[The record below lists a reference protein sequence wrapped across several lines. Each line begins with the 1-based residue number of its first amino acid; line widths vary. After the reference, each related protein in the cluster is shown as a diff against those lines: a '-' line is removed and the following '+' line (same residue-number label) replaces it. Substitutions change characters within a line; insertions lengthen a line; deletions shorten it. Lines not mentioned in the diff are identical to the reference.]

1 MGSFDLLPWLLLLFP
16 LLGVIVNGFFGR
28 RLGRRVVSLV
38 GPGMVLL
45 SFLVA
50 LISVFGLIHSPGE
63 FESHSRLFTWIAVG
77 TFQIEASLLL
87 DQLSLVMVLVVTGV
101 GFLIHVY
108 STSYMAE
115 DERFVRFFTLLNLFI
130 FSMLIL
136 VLADSFLLL
145 YVGWELVGFCSY
157 MLIGFWFEKPSAAD
171 AGKKAFIV
179 NRVGDFGFA
188 LGVFLIFVTFG
199 SLAYA
204 DVLDAEAVAAVAPG
218 VVTAITMLLF
228 VGAVG
233 KSAQIP
239 LYVWLPDAMEGPS
252 PVSAL
257 IHAATMVTAG
267 VYMIARTN
275 VLFAGSEMT
284 SGIVAWIGVLTAFFA
299 ATIALVQT
307 DLKRI
312 LAYST
317 VSQLGYMMLGVGVG
331 GYAAGVFHLTT
342 HAFFKA
348 LLFLAAGSVM
358 HALGGELDIFKMGG
372 LREKM
377 PTTYRTFLWGAM
389 ALAGFPLLSG
399 FFSKDEILWLAAN
412 KSWLLWGVGIVT
424 AFLTAMYAFRMIFV
438 VFLGQPHDKKLF
450 NHAHESPSAM
460 TVPLVILAVLA
471 VVGGLLNLPGELIGI
486 ERLGLLNNLLEHT
499 LGHPLVHGGRGLQW
513 VLLIVSGLLPLIALL
528 LAQNLWGIHP
538 DRPRQLSQKCA
549 WLYNLLLN
557 KYYVDEIYMAVIVNP
572 LRRLGAFLAKVMDR
586 QVIDGVVN
594 GVAPL
599 LRKLG
604 VFLSDTVEWQ
614 VIDRA
619 VNGVASLL
627 GQGSEGIRRL
637 QTGYVRNYA
646 LGVVL
651 GVVAIFAYLIL
662 R

>member
-1 MGSFDLLPWLLLLFP
+1 MGSFDKLPWLLLLFP
-16 LLGVIVNGFFGR
+16 LLGVIINGFFGR
-28 RLGRRVVSLV
+28 RLGRKGVSLV
-38 GPGMVLL
+38 GPGVVLVP
-45 SFLVA
+45 FLLA
-50 LISVFGLIHSPGE
+50 LILLFGLRQSPGE
-63 FESHSRLFTWIAVG
+63 FEPSSPLFTWIAIG
-77 TFQIEASLLL
+77 SFQVEASLLL
-87 DQLSLVMVLVVTGV
+87 DPLSLVMVLVVTSV

-108 STSYMAE
+108 STGYMAE
-115 DERFVRFFTLLNLFI
+115 EERFARFFTLLNLFI
-130 FSMLIL
+130 FSMLTL
-136 VLADSFLLL
+136 VLADNFLLL

-171 AGKKAFIV
+171 AGKKAFLV

-204 DVLDAEAVAAVAPG
+204 DVLNAEAVEAIAPL
-218 VVTAITMLLF
+218 TITTITLLLF

-239 LYVWLPDAMEGPS
+239 LYVWLPDAMEGPT

-275 VLFAGSEMT
+275 ILFAGSPT
-284 SGIVAWIGVLTAFFA
+284 ASGVVAWIGVLTAFFA

-317 VSQLGYMMLGVGVG
+317 VSQLGYMILGVGVG
-331 GYAAGVFHLTT
+331 GYAAGIFHLTT

-348 LLFLAAGSVM
+348 LLFLGAGSVM
-358 HALGGELDIFKMGG
+358 HALAGELNIFKMGG

-377 PTTYRTFLWGAM
+377 PTTYRTFLWGAL
-389 ALAGFPLLSG
+389 ALSGFPLLSG

-412 KSWLLWGVGIVT
+412 KSTLLWGVGIVT
-424 AFLTAMYAFRMIFV
+424 AFLTALYAFRMVFV
-438 VFLGQPHDKKLF
+438 VFLGQPRDKKLF
-450 NHAHESPSAM
+450 AHAHESPRAM
-460 TVPLVILAVLA
+460 IVPLVILATLA
-471 VVGGLLNLPGELIGI
+471 IVGGLLNLPGELIGA
-486 ERLGLLNNLLEHT
+486 ERLGLINNLLEHT
-499 LGHPLVHGGRGLQW
+499 LEHHHVHLGLGLQW
-513 VLLIVSGLLPLIALL
+513 GLLGISGLLPVIALL
-528 LAQNLWGIHP
+528 LAQNLWGIYP
-538 DRPRQLSQKCA
+538 DRPRQLSRRYA
-549 WLYNLLLN
+549 WLHNLLVN
-557 KYYVDEIYMAVIVNP
+557 KYYVDEFYMAVIVNP
-572 LRRLGAFLAKVMDR
+572 LRRLGAFLAEAVDR
-586 QVIDGVVN
+586 QVIDRAVN
-594 GVAPL
+594 GVASL
-599 LRKLG
+599 LRQLG
-604 VFLSDTVEWQ
+604 VFLSETMEWQ

-627 GQGSEGIRRL
+627 GQGSEGTRRL

-646 LGVVL
+646 LSVVL

>member
-1 MGSFDLLPWLLLLFP
+1 MGSFDKLPWLLLLFP
-16 LLGVIVNGFFGR
+16 LLGVIINGFFGR
-28 RLGRRVVSLV
+28 RLGRKGVSLV
-38 GPGMVLL
+38 GPGVVLV
-45 SFLVA
+45 SFLLA
-50 LISVFGLIHSPGE
+50 LILLFGLLQSPGE
-63 FESHSRLFTWIAVG
+63 FEPSSSLFTWIAIG
-77 TFQIEASLLL
+77 SFQVEASLLL
-87 DQLSLVMVLVVTGV
+87 DPLSLVMVLVVTGV

-108 STSYMAE
+108 STGYMAE
-115 DERFVRFFTLLNLFI
+115 EERFARFFTLLNLFI
-130 FSMLIL
+130 FSMLTL
-136 VLADSFLLL
+136 VLADNFLLL

-171 AGKKAFIV
+171 AGKKAFLV

-204 DVLDAEAVAAVAPG
+204 DVLNAEAVEAIAPL
-218 VVTAITMLLF
+218 TITTITLLLF

-239 LYVWLPDAMEGPS
+239 LYVWLPDAMEGPT

-275 VLFAGSEMT
+275 VLFAASPT
-284 SGIVAWIGVLTAFFA
+284 ASGVVAWIGVLTAFFA

-317 VSQLGYMMLGVGVG
+317 VSQLGYMILGVGVG
-331 GYAAGVFHLTT
+331 GYAAGIFHLTT

-348 LLFLAAGSVM
+348 LLFLGAGSVM
-358 HALGGELDIFKMGG
+358 HALAGELNIFKMGG

-377 PTTYRTFLWGAM
+377 PTTYRTFLWGAL
-389 ALAGFPLLSG
+389 ALSGFPLLSG

-412 KSWLLWGVGIVT
+412 KSTLLWGVGIVT
-424 AFLTAMYAFRMIFV
+424 ALLTAIYSFRMVFV
-438 VFLGQPHDKKLF
+438 VFLGQPRDKKLF
-450 NHAHESPSAM
+450 AHAHESPRAM
-460 TVPLVILAVLA
+460 TVPLVILATLA
-471 VVGGLLNLPGELIGI
+471 IVGGLLNLPGELIGA
-486 ERLGLLNNLLEHT
+486 ERLGLMNNLLEHT
-499 LGHPLVHGGRGLQW
+499 LEHHHVHLGRGLQW
-513 VLLIVSGLLPLIALL
+513 GLLGISGLLPVIALL
-528 LAQNLWGIHP
+528 LAQNLWGIYP
-538 DRPRQLSQKCA
+538 NRPRQLGQRYA
-549 WLYNLLLN
+549 WLHNLLVN
-557 KYYVDEIYMAVIVNP
+557 KYYVDEFYMAVIVNP
-572 LRRLGAFLAKVMDR
+572 LRRLGAFLAEAVDR
-586 QVIDGVVN
+586 QVIDRAVN
-594 GVAPL
+594 GVASL
-599 LRKLG
+599 LRQLG
-604 VFLSDTVEWQ
+604 AFLSETMEWQ

-627 GQGSEGIRRL
+627 GQGSEGTRRL

-646 LGVVL
+646 LSVVL

>member
-1 MGSFDLLPWLLLLFP
+1 MGFFDVLPWLVLLFP
-16 LLGVIVNGFFGR
+16 LLGVIVNGFFGK
-28 RLGRRVVSLV
+28 RLGRRGVSLV
-38 GPGMVLL
+38 GPGVVLA

-50 LISVFGLIHSPGE
+50 LIPLLGLLQSPGE

-77 TFQIEASLLL
+77 KFQVEASLLL
-87 DQLSLVMVLVVTGV
+87 DPLSLVMVLVVSGV
-101 GFLIHVY
+101 GFVIHVY
-108 STSYMAE
+108 STSYMAQ
-115 DERFVRFFTLLNLFI
+115 DARFARFFTLLNLFV
-130 FSMLIL
+130 FSMLTL
-136 VLADSFLLL
+136 VLADNFLLL

-157 MLIGFWFEKPSAAD
+157 ILIGFWFEKPSAAD
-171 AGKKAFIV
+171 AGKKAFLV

-188 LGVFLIFVTFG
+188 LGVLLIFVTFG

-204 DVLDAEAVAAVAPG
+204 DVLNAEAVAAIAP
-218 VVTAITMLLF
+218 TTITTITLLLF

-239 LYVWLPDAMEGPS
+239 LYVWLPDAMEGPT

-275 VLFAGSEMT
+275 VLFHNSPTT
-284 SGIVAWIGVLTAFFA
+284 SGVVAWIGVLTAFFA

-331 GYAAGVFHLTT
+331 GYAAGIFHLAT

-358 HALGGELDIFKMGG
+358 HALAGELNIFKMGG

-377 PTTYRTFLWGAM
+377 PTTFRTFLLGAM

-412 KSWLLWGVGIVT
+412 KSRLLWIVGIVT
-424 AFLTAMYAFRMIFV
+424 AFLTALYAFRLVFV
-438 VFLGQPHDKKLF
+438 VFLSQPQDKKLF
-450 NHAHESPSAM
+450 DHAHESPEAM
-460 TVPLVILAVLA
+460 TVPLVILAALA
-471 VVGGLLNLPGELIGI
+471 VVGGVLNLPGELVGAD
-486 ERLGLLNNLLEHT
+486 RLGLMNNLLEHT
-499 LGHPLVHGGRGLQW
+499 LGHPHVHLARGWQWLLLV
-513 VLLIVSGLLPLIALL
+513 VSGLLPLIALL
-528 LAQNLWGIHP
+528 VAQNLWSIRP
-538 DRPRQLSQKCA
+538 DRPRRLSQRFA
-549 WLYNLLLN
+549 WLYNLLVN
-557 KYYVDEIYMAVIVNP
+557 KYYVDELYMAAIVNP
-572 LRRLGAFLAKVMDR
+572 LRRVAAFLAGAVD
-586 QVIDGVVN
+586 QQGIDG
-594 GVAPL
+594 
-599 LRKLG
+599 
-604 VFLSDTVEWQ
+604 
-614 VIDRA
+614 A

-627 GQGSEGIRRL
+627 GWGGEGIRRL

-646 LGVVL
+646 LGILL
-651 GVVAIFAYLIL
+651 GVVAVVGYLVL